1 VCRWLWAGMLVLM
14 LAGCGDRGKDLYE
27 TGRFEERQFNAESAA
42 QRYREVLDRY
52 PDSAYA
58 PLARE
63 RLEALR
69 ESGKV
74 K

>member
-1 VCRWLWAGMLVLM
+1 MRRWLWAGMLMLM
-14 LAGCGDRGKDLYE
+14 LAGCGDRAKDLYE
-27 TGRFEERQFNAESAA
+27 TGLFEERQFNAESAA
-42 QRYREVLDRY
+42 QRYREVLERY
-52 PDSAYA
+52 PDSSYGS
-58 PLARE
+58 LARE